1 MRTAL
6 RLAALVL
13 VSAICATASA
23 REVDEHAANT
33 SLQAAPIGAS
43 TASMRSAQKGKKEA
57 AVPAKYDVAYPVH
70 DSGRPLGHH
79 RGAI

>member
-13 VSAICATASA
+13 VSALSATASA
-23 REVDEHAANT
+23 REVDEHPANT
-33 SLQAAPIGAS
+33 SLQAAPIGAT
-43 TASMRSAQKGKKEA
+43 TASMRSAHKGKKD

-70 DSGRPLGHH
+70 DAGRPLGHH